1 MRTQHCGAARPTLTP
16 PTLFPL
22 PLTPLSPSA
31 YPPTD
36 PPPGGAVKASDER
49 VSVCQNVIRFSQRM
63 RVTLAEVALRPR
75 RARTGR
81 FRFCGGLGD
90 ATLPV

>member
-1 MRTQHCGAARPTLTP
+1 MRTQHCGAARPTL
-16 PTLFPL
+16 FPL
-22 PLTPLSPSA
+22 PPTSSRPSVQLFCLPPYRSPR
-31 YPPTD
+31 
-36 PPPGGAVKASDER
+36 GGAVKASDER
-49 VSVCQNVIRFSQRM
+49 VSVCQNLIRFSQRM

-75 RARTGR
+75 RGRTGR